1 MYKQYYVVQ
10 DNGSSSGPGDS
21 GLYNRIAVL
30 RAERGTSRQA
40 LADAV
45 GVNYQTIGFL
55 ERLGLETCVARSR
68 EDYVR
73 IAAGL
78 ASDIERLADLR
89 RHLRPR
95 MAASPLCDGTLFTPT
110 LEAAFREMWRRWSA
124 GEGVQGFAIAPDG
137 SAAVR

>member
-1 MYKQYYVVQ
+1 M
-10 DNGSSSGPGDS
+10 DGLAHRHLAGD
-21 GLYNRIAVL
+21 RPA
-30 RAERGTSRQA
+30 SRQT
-40 LADAV
+40 V
-45 GVNYQTIGFL
+45 GFL
-55 ERLGLETCVARSR
+55 ELLGLETCVARSR

-78 ASDIERLADLR
+78 ATDIERLADLR

-124 GEGVQGFAIAPDG
+124 GEGTKGFAIAPDALRF
-137 SAAVR
+137 S